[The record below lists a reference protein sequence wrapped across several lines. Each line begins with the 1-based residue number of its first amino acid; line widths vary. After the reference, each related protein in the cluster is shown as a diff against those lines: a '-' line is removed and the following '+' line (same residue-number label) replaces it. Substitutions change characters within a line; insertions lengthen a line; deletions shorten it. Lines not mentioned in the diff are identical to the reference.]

1 MASWQ
6 NKEEKALNRLRVN
19 QNRLNESQLELEN
32 DQKLHNAE
40 ISEKDKE
47 IEELMLKIGRM
58 ENRIPSQTVSQH
70 STPSRVTVKS
80 KSPLRLR
87 GQRNISIGTAAEM
100 NLTGDRRDY
109 EQKLIQHQIEKYKVK
124 RLLLKDDIEQEEKIR
139 LNTELGLIKECVRVL
154 KAKLNLAML

>member
-58 ENRIPSQTVSQH
+58 ENRIPSQTVS
-70 STPSRVTVKS
+70 
-80 KSPLRLR
+80 
-87 GQRNISIGTAAEM
+87 
-100 NLTGDRRDY
+100 
-109 EQKLIQHQIEKYKVK
+109 
-124 RLLLKDDIEQEEKIR
+124 
-139 LNTELGLIKECVRVL
+139 
-154 KAKLNLAML
+154 

>member
-40 ISEKDKE
+40 IYEKDKE

-58 ENRIPSQTVSQH
+58 ENRIPSQTVS
-70 STPSRVTVKS
+70 
-80 KSPLRLR
+80 
-87 GQRNISIGTAAEM
+87 
-100 NLTGDRRDY
+100 
-109 EQKLIQHQIEKYKVK
+109 
-124 RLLLKDDIEQEEKIR
+124 
-139 LNTELGLIKECVRVL
+139 
-154 KAKLNLAML
+154 